1 MNKSLKIFLIMFAAI
16 FLIGCGGGDPED
28 AEVNAV
34 AEAFVGSGE
43 LASKRDAICIVHAM
57 KKAASEKEWAMIVDH
72 ALERD
77 IESSSNM
84 ADDLES
90 MAESMA
96 SNMVDDLE
104 SMAESMANAESAEDG
119 YATMDAMNEI
129 YEEMAMNFEDLMVIS
144 QLQLKAAV
152 SCGLSLE

>member
-90 MAESMA
+90 MSESEMA

-104 SMAESMANAESAEDG
+104 GMAESMSN
-119 YATMDAMNEI
+119 YMDAMNEV

-144 QLQLKAAV
+144 QLQVKAAV

>member
-34 AEAFVGSGE
+34 AEAYVGSGE

-96 SNMVDDLE
+96 
-104 SMAESMANAESAEDG
+104 NAESAEDG

-144 QLQLKAAV
+144 QLQVKAAV

>member
-1 MNKSLKIFLIMFAAI
+1 MFAAI

-90 MAESMA
+90 MSESEMA

-104 SMAESMANAESAEDG
+104 GMAESMSN
-119 YATMDAMNEI
+119 YMDAMNEV

-144 QLQLKAAV
+144 QLQVKAAV

>member
-34 AEAFVGSGE
+34 AEAYVGSGE

-90 MAESMA
+90 MSESEMA

-104 SMAESMANAESAEDG
+104 GMAESMSN
-119 YATMDAMNEI
+119 YMDAMNEV

-144 QLQLKAAV
+144 QLQVKAAV

>member
-57 KKAASEKEWAMIVDH
+57 KKAASEKEWAMIVDQ

-90 MAESMA
+90 MSESEMA

-104 SMAESMANAESAEDG
+104 GMAESMSN
-119 YATMDAMNEI
+119 YMDAMNEV

-144 QLQLKAAV
+144 QLQVKAAV

>member
-57 KKAASEKEWAMIVDH
+57 KKAASEKEWAMIVDQ

-90 MAESMA
+90 MSESEMA

-104 SMAESMANAESAEDG
+104 GMAESMSN
-119 YATMDAMNEI
+119 YMDAMNEV